1 MAVGDEDA
9 CLVFVRRHQRAV
21 YGIASR
27 IMSDKALAEDVAQR
41 AFTRAWEN
49 ASGFDARRGSV
60 GAWLLVITRNLAI
73 DELRRRRSE
82 PLAPEVIAGLTDA
95 ATTPEP
101 SDHVVMRADLERV
114 SLALDAL
121 PEPQRRAVL
130 LASWYGYT
138 AQQVAEI
145 ETIPLGT
152 AKTRIRTAM
161 QRLRKGLVDAR

>member
-1 MAVGDEDA
+1 
-9 CLVFVRRHQRAV
+9 
-21 YGIASR
+21 
-27 IMSDKALAEDVAQR
+27 
-41 AFTRAWEN
+41 
-49 ASGFDARRGSV
+49 
-60 GAWLLVITRNLAI
+60 
-73 DELRRRRSE
+73 
-82 PLAPEVIAGLTDA
+82 
-95 ATTPEP
+95 
-101 SDHVVMRADLERV
+101 VVMRADLERV